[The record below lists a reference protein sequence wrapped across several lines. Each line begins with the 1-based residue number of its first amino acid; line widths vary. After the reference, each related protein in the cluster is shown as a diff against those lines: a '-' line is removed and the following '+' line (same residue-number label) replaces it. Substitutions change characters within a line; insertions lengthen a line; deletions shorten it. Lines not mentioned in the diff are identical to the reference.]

1 VAEST
6 IEWTRRRLP
15 SRELLPGFTFN
26 IVWGCQRVSEG
37 CKYCYAER
45 LSSRYGFS
53 LWGPP
58 SITQRRTFGPAYWQA
73 PVQWNRQAE
82 RLGHRLSVFCSS
94 MADTFED
101 HPVVAG
107 ERAKLWALISE
118 TPFLNWLL
126 LTKRPENILAMVPWR
141 GPFPDNV
148 WVGTS
153 IELQKRAAQRLP
165 YLVEVPA
172 AVRFVSAEP
181 LLEPLDLSP
190 WLPRLQ
196 WVICG
201 GESGKEARP
210 FDLDW
215 ARSLRAQCQAAHM
228 PYFFKQVGGRFHN
241 SGGRLLDGRT
251 YDEMPPE
258 VNTYAHC
265 L

>member
-1 VAEST
+1 MALST

-15 SRELLPGFTFN
+15 SGELLPGFTFN

-37 CKYCYAER
+37 CKYCYADT
-45 LSSRYGFS
+45 LASRYGFA
-53 LWGPP
+53 LWGPAA
-58 SITQRRTFGPAYWQA
+58 TTTRRTFGPDYWQR
-73 PVQWNRQAE
+73 PLLWNRRAQAM
-82 RLGHRLSVFCSS
+82 GHRVSVFCSS
-94 MADTFED
+94 MADIFED
-101 HPVVAG
+101 HPVVAH
-107 ERAKLWALISE
+107 ERTKLWALIE
-118 TPFLNWLL
+118 HTPSLNWLL

-141 GPFPDNV
+141 GLFPDWV

-153 IELQKRAAQRLP
+153 VERQKRAVQRLP
-165 YLVEVPA
+165 ALMEVPA
-172 AVRFVSAEP
+172 VVRFVSAEP

-215 ARSLRAQCQAAHM
+215 ARVLRDQCAAARV
-228 PYFFKQVGGRFHN
+228 PFFFKQVGGRYHN

-251 YDEMPPE
+251 YDDMPPE
-258 VNTYAHC
+258 VNTWRG
-265 L
+265 